1 MIVMMNS
8 GMRVEECMGL
18 DWQDLNM
25 IEVVNVSE
33 KKRDYIDEIESH
45 YVKVRI
51 VNSKTGEREG
61 IILGGGYFALQNL
74 IKLYKENNIKITG
87 NIWRNQKSFKEG
99 LNNLLVESG
108 LKHENRGDSRLTRDS
123 KSFRHSFIQTM
134 LDKKVTS
141 TEIAK
146 LLGTS
151 TTMIDKHYTA
161 NMRFDNLIEVMNKV
175 DRVKSTTKRHLRIV
189 K

>member
-1 MIVMMNS
+1 
-8 GMRVEECMGL
+8 
-18 DWQDLNM
+18 
-25 IEVVNVSE
+25 
-33 KKRDYIDEIESH
+33 
-45 YVKVRI
+45 
-51 VNSKTGEREG
+51 
-61 IILGGGYFALQNL
+61 
-74 IKLYKENNIKITG
+74 
-87 NIWRNQKSFKEG
+87 
-99 LNNLLVESG
+99 
-108 LKHENRGDSRLTRDS
+108 
-123 KSFRHSFIQTM
+123 M

>member
-1 MIVMMNS
+1 MSDLVTINQV
-8 GMRVEECMGL
+8 RLFGL
-18 DWQDLNM
+18 DKFFF
-25 IEVVNVSE
+25 E
-33 KKRDYIDEIESH
+33 
-45 YVKVRI
+45 
-51 VNSKTGEREG
+51 
-61 IILGGGYFALQNL
+61 L
-74 IKLYKENNIKITG
+74 IKLYKDNDMKVTG

-108 LKHENRGDSRLTRDS
+108 LKHEKRGDTRLTRDS

-134 LDKKVTS
+134 LNKKVTS

-161 NMRFDNLIEVMNKV
+161 NMRFDSLIETINKV
-175 DRVKSTTKRHLRIV
+175 DRNKSTTKRHLRLV
-189 K
+189 SK

>member
-1 MIVMMNS
+1 MKI
-8 GMRVEECMGL
+8 L
-18 DWQDLNM
+18 
-25 IEVVNVSE
+25 
-33 KKRDYIDEIESH
+33 YIDFGNVVADDNMYQYYGDLFRELKLLTQIYLLQGIPANINEILSQ
-45 YVKVRI
+45 I
-51 VNSKTGEREG
+51 EG
-61 IILGGGYFALQNL
+61 GVDCIIFGLGYFAQSDQRFFN
-74 IKLYKENNIKITG
+74 KI
-87 NIWRNQKSFKEG
+87 EG
-99 LNNLLVESG
+99 LDTLEVPVICMIH
-108 LKHENRGDSRLTRDS
+108 KP
-123 KSFRHSFIQTM
+123 QTM